1 MTPVTFHGAQQP
13 GALRAWMSHNVGS
26 VKTAKRAG
34 EGRKQPASALSGKTV
49 TSDLQRVA
57 PSGNDT
63 EEELPEGGFS
73 VGHGRNRQAGGGVP
87 LTQDEKKEK

>member
-1 MTPVTFHGAQQP
+1 MDV
-13 GALRAWMSHNVGS
+13 RS
-26 VKTAKRAG
+26 VKAGKRAG
-34 EGRKQPASALSGKTV
+34 EGRKQPASVLKGKTV

-73 VGHGRNRQAGGGVP
+73 VGHGGNRQAGGGVP